1 MRGSRKFCQREFN
14 SENIFFFG
22 WRRVGG
28 SIYHFKQ
35 VIIGPPAKHHLN
47 GVLLVCLWRPNIE
60 HGLVALW
67 FFKWSGPVLLRNLI
81 FLWFF
86 RGPDCLAPPPLW
98 IRTCHFV
105 PMLHGPA
112 HKILVLIAYV
122 QNPSLNPYAMRL
134 SRDTDQ
140 RFSGSLQLCQ
150 YLRNHV
156 RSFYVYRRF

>member
-86 RGPDCLAPPPLW
+86 RGPDCLAPPPSGSAHVILYPCYMGQL
-98 IRTCHFV
+98 IRFWYSLHMCKTLV
-105 PMLHGPA
+105 WTPMLWGWA
-112 HKILVLIAYV
+112 GIQIKDLVGAFNYV
-122 QNPSLNPYAMRL
+122 NTCEIM
-134 SRDTDQ
+134 
-140 RFSGSLQLCQ
+140 
-150 YLRNHV
+150 
-156 RSFYVYRRF
+156 